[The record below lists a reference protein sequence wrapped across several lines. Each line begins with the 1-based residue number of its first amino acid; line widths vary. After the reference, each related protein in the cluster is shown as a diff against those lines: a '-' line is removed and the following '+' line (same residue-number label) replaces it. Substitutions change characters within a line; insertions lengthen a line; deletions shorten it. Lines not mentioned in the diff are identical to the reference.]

1 MTLQDREDKLLP
13 ELQNQ
18 CHSVHN
24 LYQHCLQFGELKCAI
39 IIRWVS
45 SCEMVKLN

>member
-1 MTLQDREDKLLP
+1 MSARGKPVTLQDREDKLLP

-24 LYQHCLQFGELKCAI
+24 LYQHVVLMPQSSI
-39 IIRWVS
+39 I
-45 SCEMVKLN
+45 LN